1 MKLHIRSFKYDEL
14 PENYLKVI
22 EKYAKNG
29 NIELVRDD
37 EVETDIAIIEVD
49 SLEILPKFENDI
61 REARGIIQSWDFEDI
76 HGLIFNTLDEKEK
89 VYQVDIYDSYIE

>member
-1 MKLHIRSFKYDEL
+1 MKLHIRSFEYDEL

-29 NIELVRDD
+29 NIELVKDD

-61 REARGIIQSWDFEDI
+61 REARGIVQSWDFEDI

>member
-1 MKLHIRSFKYDEL
+1 MKLHIRSLKYDEL
-14 PENYLKVI
+14 PENYLEVI

-29 NIELVRDD
+29 NIKLVKDD
-37 EVETDIAIIEVD
+37 EFETDIAIIEVD
-49 SLEILPKFENDI
+49 SLEILPKLEKDI
-61 REARGIIQSWDFEDI
+61 KEARGTVQSWDFEDI